1 VRGLDYYTRTVFE
14 IQPAVEGAQSTI
26 CGGGRYDAL
35 IEQLGGRP
43 TPGIGFGSG
52 IERLTLNLQRAE
64 TAVPDEPEPRYLIAT
79 IGEEARI
86 AGVAL
91 AHRLRTAGVGAI
103 LANGGRALRGQMRQ
117 ASALGVESVL
127 ILGDDEVRDG
137 TVAVRDMTT
146 SSQQVVP
153 LDSLVAD
160 ASGL

>member
-1 VRGLDYYTRTVFE
+1 
-14 IQPAVEGAQSTI
+14 
-26 CGGGRYDAL
+26 
-35 IEQLGGRP
+35 
-43 TPGIGFGSG
+43 
-52 IERLTLNLQRAE
+52 
-64 TAVPDEPEPRYLIAT
+64 
-79 IGEEARI
+79 
-86 AGVAL
+86 
-91 AHRLRTAGVGAI
+91 LRTAGVGAI